1 MSEGERKKPET
12 ATTLTAKKIKIRIKM
27 GKAAAHRKVSDIV
40 NRIVEIGDLKRET
53 ECSMLNR

>member
-1 MSEGERKKPET
+1 MKKKQKTTTTTT
-12 ATTLTAKKIKIRIKM
+12 AEKIKI

-40 NRIVEIGDLKRET
+40 NRIDEIGDLKRET